1 MHVQSATNYL
11 NDNAV
16 YYGLAKVGESVGF
29 QDGLD
34 KYFRNQ
40 FPSIKDKQN
49 KVKELAKFSEGSMV
63 HPLYVE
69 MQKDS
74 PISFYKEW
82 KTNPLWGEFNGE
94 GQVTIPQE
102 QLIDDKYKIRMVHA
116 KLYRISLKDFYK
128 NHVS

>member
-1 MHVQSATNYL
+1 MEKYTNLKACVAKFFKHLIHVFVCIILISFAMMLIMVVETQKTSPELDSAWTMHVQSITNYL

-69 MQKDS
+69 M
-74 PISFYKEW
+74 
-82 KTNPLWGEFNGE
+82 
-94 GQVTIPQE
+94 
-102 QLIDDKYKIRMVHA
+102 
-116 KLYRISLKDFYK
+116 
-128 NHVS
+128 